1 MQLESLSPQGH
12 ALLALLGLMRHS
24 MSPAGR
30 YSAAAY
36 DVAAKAQSTL
46 YVRGLEY
53 PEASDLYRFE
63 DELQAIGEIARA
75 VCS

>member
-24 MSPAGR
+24 MSPAGH
-30 YSAAAY
+30 YSGAAY
-36 DVAAKAQSTL
+36 DVAAKAQSAL
-46 YVRGLEY
+46 FVHGIEY

-63 DELQAIGEIARA
+63 DELQAIGEIAKA
-75 VCS
+75 VCA

>member
-24 MSPAGR
+24 MSPAGK
-30 YSAAAY
+30 YSGVAY
-36 DVAAKAQSTL
+36 EVASKAQSKL
-46 YVRGLEY
+46 YVHGIEY

-63 DELQAIGEIARA
+63 DELQAIGEIAKA
-75 VCS
+75 VCA